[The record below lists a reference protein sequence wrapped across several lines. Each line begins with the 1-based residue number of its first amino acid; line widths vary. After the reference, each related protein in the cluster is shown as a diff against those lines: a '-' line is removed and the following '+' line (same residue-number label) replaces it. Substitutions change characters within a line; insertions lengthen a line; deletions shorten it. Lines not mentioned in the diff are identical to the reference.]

1 MKALPHTK
9 FIIFGNNQPVQL
21 ETFISVL
28 EDKLGQKAEKNY
40 MEMQPGDVV
49 RTYADTADLEQA
61 INFKPKT
68 SIEEGL
74 GKYVDWYKEF
84 YQ

>member
-1 MKALPHTK
+1 
-9 FIIFGNNQPVQL
+9 
-21 ETFISVL
+21 
-28 EDKLGQKAEKNY
+28 
-40 MEMQPGDVV
+40 MEMQPVTL
-49 RTYADTADLEQA
+49 RTYADTTDLEQA

-74 GKYVDWYKEF
+74 GKYILWSIQI

>member
-1 MKALPHTK
+1 M
-9 FIIFGNNQPVQL
+9 QL

-28 EDKLGQKAEKNY
+28 EDKLGQKAEKHY

-49 RTYADTADLEQA
+49 RTYADTTDLEQA

-74 GKYVDWYKEF
+74 GKYVDWYREF